1 MKTLRSNS
9 AKKDYEVLDFYAE
22 WCGPCRRDQNDVAR
36 LAAKG
41 WKITKVNVDKEP
53 KKKDEYH
60 VTSIPCYVV
69 LHKGKE
75 VHRTHSFV
83 LLRDYLVK
91 KAK

>member
-1 MKTLRSNS
+1 MKTLRSNP
-9 AKKDYEVLDFYAE
+9 AKKDYEVLDFYAD

-41 WKITKVNVDKEP
+41 WKITKVNVEKEP
-53 KKKDEYH
+53 KKQAEYH
-60 VTSIPCYVV
+60 VRTLPTYIV

-75 VHRTHSFV
+75 VKRTNSFV
-83 LLRDYLVK
+83 LLRDYLVT